1 MSRLRKNSWTKW
13 CGGLI
18 IAWGLLGFGLVQM
31 VEATS
36 TADKL
41 NQVEQQKKH
50 NENKLE
56 QTTESISDLQGER
69 VGLQMYLS
77 NLSEQL
83 TKTTEE
89 LNRLEALIDEKEQL
103 IAQTELELKEA
114 KENEKIQYEAMRKR
128 IRFMYQRSQNIY
140 VEMLLLSDSF
150 ASFLNRTEYIERMT
164 EYDREMLENYQKLQ
178 ITIKEDEMLLEEEKT
193 GLIALIDQAGGKQ
206 DEILTLV
213 NETHSKVQD
222 YKAEIEK
229 KEQEAL
235 RLEQEIRRQETE
247 RADLQEQL
255 QKEIEISRRA
265 ATSDIRDFSDITFH
279 ASDLDMMAAII
290 ECEAGGESYTGK
302 VAVGAVVM
310 NRVRSSL
317 FPDTVAGV
325 IYQNKQFSP
334 VGSGR
339 FAIVLARGAN
349 ASCYEAAQEAMA
361 GSSPVG
367 NCLFFRTPI
376 PGLTGIQIGGHIF
389 Y

>member
-1 MSRLRKNSWTKW
+1 MLKKSSWKKG
-13 CGGLI
+13 CVGLI
-18 IAWGLLGFGLVQM
+18 IACGFLGFGFVQM

-41 NQVEQQKKH
+41 NQVEQQKKK

-56 QTTESISDLQGER
+56 QTTESLSDLKGESA
-69 VGLQMYLS
+69 GLQKYLS

-83 TKTTEE
+83 TLATDE
-89 LNRLEALIDEKEQL
+89 LNRLEALIDENEQL
-103 IAQTELELKEA
+103 IAQTEIELQEA
-114 KENEKIQYEAMRKR
+114 KANEKIQYEAMRQR
-128 IRFMYQRSQNIY
+128 IRFMYERSHNIY
-140 VEMLLLSDSF
+140 AELLLLSDSF

-164 EYDREMLENYQKLQ
+164 EYDREMLENYQQLQ
-178 ITIKEDEMLLEEEKT
+178 ITIQEDEKLLEEEKA
-193 GLIALIDQAGGKQ
+193 GLVALTSQAGVKQ
-206 DEILTLV
+206 DEMMNLV
-213 NETHSKVQD
+213 NDTHTKVQD
-222 YKAEIEK
+222 YMAEIEK

-235 RLEQEIRRQETE
+235 KLEQEIRKQELE

-255 QKEIEISRRA
+255 QKEIEISRKA
-265 ATSDIRDFSDITFH
+265 AASATRDFSDITFS
-279 ASDLDMMAAII
+279 ATDLDMMAAII

-325 IYQNKQFSP
+325 IYQKKQFSP